1 MAVDINKV
9 YQRVLAFANKEQRGY
24 ITPQEFNIFAENAQL
39 EIFEQYFYD
48 LAQYNR
54 INTKVGNSYE
64 YADIQDN
71 IKEKISIFKARGFS
85 NLNNDNQGDINPTGA
100 SVYRLGTVMVNN
112 ATEVEQV
119 DNNELLYIN
128 KSRLTAPTES
138 RPIYVQNFNESSQDT
153 RIIVYPLNVDFGQ
166 VQFEYIRKPEKPRWG
181 FYVLGGKA
189 LHNASDSVNF
199 ELHPSDETEL
209 IYKILKYAGLSM
221 TRDDLSRGAQGLESL
236 QIQQEKQ

>member
-1 MAVDINKV
+1 MININKV

-54 INTKVGNSYE
+54 INTKAGNSYE

-71 IKEKISIFKARGFS
+71 IKEKISIFKATAS
-85 NLNNDNQGDINPTGA
+85 ANLDTENQTNIDPTQA

-138 RPIYVQNFNESSQDT
+138 RPIYVQNFNELGGVT

-166 VQFEYIRKPEKPRWG
+166 VQFEYIRKPQRPRWG

-209 IYKILKYAGLSM
+209 IYKILKYAGIAM
-221 TRDDLSRGAQGLESL
+221 VREDLSRGGQGLESM

>member
-1 MAVDINKV
+1 MININKV

-54 INTKVGNSYE
+54 INTKAGNSYE

-71 IKEKISIFKARGFS
+71 IKEKISIFKATAFA
-85 NLNNDNQGDINPTGA
+85 NLDTENQTNIDPTQA

-138 RPIYVQNFNESSQDT
+138 RPIYVQNFNELGGVT

-166 VQFEYIRKPEKPRWG
+166 VQFEYIRKPQRPRWG

-209 IYKILKYAGLSM
+209 IYKILKYAGIAM
-221 TRDDLSRGAQGLESL
+221 VREDLSRGGQGLESM

>member
-1 MAVDINKV
+1 MININKV

-54 INTKVGNSYE
+54 VNTKAGNSYE

-71 IKEKISIFKARGFS
+71 IKEKISIFKATAS
-85 NLNNDNQGDINPTGA
+85 ANLDSENQTNIDPTQA
-100 SVYRLGTVMVNN
+100 SIYRLGTVMVNN

-138 RPIYVQNFNESSQDT
+138 RPIYVQNFNELGGVT

-166 VQFEYIRKPEKPRWG
+166 VQFEYIRKPQRPRWG

-189 LHNASDSVNF
+189 LHNVSDSVDF

-209 IYKILKYAGLSM
+209 IYKILKYAGIAM
-221 TRDDLSRGAQGLESL
+221 VREDLSRGGQGLESM

>member
-1 MAVDINKV
+1 MININKV

-54 INTKVGNSYE
+54 INTKAGNSYE

-71 IKEKISIFKARGFS
+71 IKEKISIFKARDFS
-85 NLNNDNQGDINPTGA
+85 VLSSGNECGINPTGA

-138 RPIYVQNFNESSQDT
+138 RPIYVQNFEQT
-153 RIIVYPLNVDFGQ
+153 AGVMTIVVHPLDVEFGQ
-166 VQFEYIRKPEKPRWG
+166 IQYEYIRKPRKPRWG

-209 IYKILKYAGLSM
+209 IYKILKYAGIAM
-221 TRDDLSRGAQGLESL
+221 VREDLSRGGQSLESM

>member
-1 MAVDINKV
+1 MININKV

-54 INTKVGNSYE
+54 VNTKAGNSYE

-85 NLNNDNQGDINPTGA
+85 NLNNDNQGDINPSGA

-138 RPIYVQNFNESSQDT
+138 RPIYVQNFNELSQDT
-153 RIIVYPLNVDFGQ
+153 RIIVYPLNVNFSQ
-166 VQFEYIRKPEKPRWG
+166 VQFEYIIKPEKPRWG
-181 FYVLGGKA
+181 VYVLGGKA

-209 IYKILKYAGLSM
+209 IYKILKYAGIAM
-221 TRDDLSRGAQGLESL
+221 VREDLSRGGQGLESM

>member
-1 MAVDINKV
+1 MININKV

-54 INTKVGNSYE
+54 INTKAGNSYE

-71 IKEKISIFKARGFS
+71 IKEKISIFKATAS
-85 NLNNDNQGDINPTGA
+85 ANLDTENQTNIDPTQA
-100 SVYRLGTVMVNN
+100 SIYRLGTVMVNN

-138 RPIYVQNFNESSQDT
+138 RPIYVQNFNELGGVT

-166 VQFEYIRKPEKPRWG
+166 VQFEYIRKPQRPRWG

-209 IYKILKYAGLSM
+209 IYKILKYAGIAM
-221 TRDDLSRGAQGLESL
+221 VREDLSRGGQGLESM

>member
-1 MAVDINKV
+1 MININKV

-54 INTKVGNSYE
+54 INTKAGNSYE

-71 IKEKISIFKARGFS
+71 IKEKISIFKATAS
-85 NLNNDNQGDINPTGA
+85 ANLDTENQTNIDPTQA

-138 RPIYVQNFNESSQDT
+138 RPIYVQNFNELGGVT

-166 VQFEYIRKPEKPRWG
+166 VQFEYIRKPQRPRWG

-209 IYKILKYAGLSM
+209 IYKILKYAGIAM
-221 TRDDLSRGAQGLESL
+221 VREDLSRGGQGLESL